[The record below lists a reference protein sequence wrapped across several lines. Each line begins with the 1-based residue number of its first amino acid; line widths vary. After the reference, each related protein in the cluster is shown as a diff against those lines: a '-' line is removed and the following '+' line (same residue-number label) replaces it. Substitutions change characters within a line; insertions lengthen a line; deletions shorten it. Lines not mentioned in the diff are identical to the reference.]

1 MNDLIK
7 IRGARVHNLKNVDL
21 DLPLNQIICFMGPS
35 GSGKTSL
42 AFHTLLAES
51 KRRFL
56 NSFPNHMKFFSD
68 KPAPVDVDEISP
80 VLPVFGLPQINPIV
94 GSRATAADQLRFTEL
109 SQSLFYRFAKPVCP
123 KHKIELEDH
132 NLEKLIEQHLL
143 EFSKK
148 YTENK
153 FRIFITKSEFLRIF
167 PDGPFPTKCL
177 LDDFKLDN
185 FETNSSLWEILRVT
199 SQQSGKLAGFILS
212 HQLSTADIYLY
223 VQDGVV
229 EKLNLKISLKC
240 NLCDYSISPIKYS
253 TSDFSPFNALGA
265 CKKCQGYGA
274 TLEWDE
280 NKLLDKEKSFN
291 QEAIRFLEYKP
302 FFHMKDELKKILKK
316 HKIDLDLPLKKLP
329 KEFWKILYEGSGS
342 YEGFNL
348 LFQYLESKRYKPN
361 VRIYIRSIQKEVEC
375 PECLGARLKKDILCF
390 ALICQKKNNI
400 MFGDLIGESISGA
413 KLKLSEFYSEDKLI
427 NRTIQKILEILEVS
441 EQIGIGHLKL
451 LRKLKSVSPGE
462 YQRLLLAKYLSF
474 EGTGALFVF
483 DEPSLGLGELEQK
496 MMLQAFKKL
505 KQQNNTIL
513 LVDHSEYLQKSSDY
527 LVELGPAA
535 GHRGGEIIYAGLV
548 KNYQFKTKPIF
559 KLAESIINI
568 KSFIKVSK
576 AQAWGQKYDSFQ
588 IPVGQVTYVKGDSG
602 TGKTTC
608 ISRIMANNVNYQIT
622 GEALFDD
629 LAVSGDVDFKLDD
642 IHAVA
647 VIASDLNRFSSRS
660 TVGSLTELSSI
671 VKKHFAQLPV
681 SRAMGLVDGHFSSN
695 SELGMCPKCEGR
707 GFLTVEM
714 QYMEDIILT
723 CEDCEGMKLKPI
735 YAKIDDGFMNVHQAY
750 TWPLHQVIERIRLTP
765 KFRNI
770 VEMMK
775 VLNLDYLSL
784 DRSISSLSGGEKQRI
799 YLMSKLLSQSEA
811 TLFILENVSFGLSN
825 ADLER
830 MMQFLLNLGKYSHTI
845 VVIDQ
850 NKSLQSCANHV
861 LHFGKDGRII

>member
-1 MNDLIK
+1 MNDFIK
-7 IRGARVHNLKNVDL
+7 IRGARVHNLKNIDL

-123 KHKIELEDH
+123 LHKSELEDH
-132 NLEKLIEQHLL
+132 NLEKLIAQHLL
-143 EFSKK
+143 DFSKK
-148 YTENK
+148 YSETK
-153 FRIFITKSEFLRIF
+153 FRVFIPKTQFLHIY
-167 PDGPFPTKCL
+167 PEGPFPTKCL
-177 LDDFKLDN
+177 LDEFQLAN
-185 FETNSSLWEILRVT
+185 FEMNSSLWEILRIT
-199 SQQSGKLAGFILS
+199 PQQAGKLADVIVS
-212 HQLSTADIYLY
+212 QQLSSADIYLY
-223 VQDGVV
+223 VKDGVI
-229 EKLNLKISLKC
+229 EKLNLKILLKC
-240 NLCDYSISPIKYS
+240 NQCDYQVTPLKYS
-253 TSDFSPFNALGA
+253 TSEFSPFNALGA
-265 CKKCQGYGA
+265 CKRCQGYGA

-280 NKLLDKEKSFN
+280 KKLVDSDKSFN
-291 QEAIRFLEYKP
+291 QDAIRFLEYKP
-302 FFHMKDELKKILKK
+302 FIHLKEELKKILKK
-316 HKIDLDLPLKKLP
+316 NKLDLDSPLKKLP
-329 KEFWKILYEGSGS
+329 KDFWKILYDGSGS

-375 PECLGARLKKDILCF
+375 PDCHGARLNNDVLSF
-390 ALICQKKNNI
+390 ALICKNGNNL
-400 MFGDLIGESISGA
+400 MFGDLIRESINGA
-413 KLKLSEFYSEDKLI
+413 KLKLTNFYSEDKLL
-427 NRTIQKILEILEVS
+427 NRTVQKILEILDVAD
-441 EQIGIGHLKL
+441 QIGIGHLKL

-483 DEPSLGLGELEQK
+483 DEPSLGLGEIEQK
-496 MMLQAFKKL
+496 MMLKALQKL
-505 KQQNNTIL
+505 KQQKNTIL
-513 LVDHSEYLQKSSDY
+513 LVDHSDYIQKASDF
-527 LVELGPAA
+527 LVELGPEA
-535 GHRGGEIIYAGLV
+535 GHRGGEIVYSGLA
-548 KNYQFKTKPIF
+548 KNYPFKKKPTF
-559 KLAESIINI
+559 KVSENVSHI
-568 KSFIKVSK
+568 KSFIKVTK
-576 AQAWGQKYDSFQ
+576 AHAWGQKYDSFQ

-608 ISRIMANNVNYQIT
+608 ISRIMANYVNYQIT
-622 GEALFDD
+622 GETLFDD
-629 LAVSGDVDFKLDD
+629 LDTSGDVDFHQQD
-642 IHAVA
+642 IQSVA

-660 TVGSLTELSSI
+660 TVGSLTEIASV
-671 VKKHFAQLPV
+671 VKKHFSQLPV
-681 SRAMGLVDGHFSSN
+681 SRAMGLVDGHFSAN

-750 TWPLHQVIERIRLTP
+750 TWPLHQVIERVRLTP
-765 KFRNI
+765 KFQKI
-770 VEMMK
+770 IDMMK

-799 YLMSKLLSQSEA
+799 YLMTKLLSQSEA
-811 TLFILENVSFGLSN
+811 TLFVLENVSFGLSN

-830 MMQFLLNLGKYSHTI
+830 MMQFLIGLGKYGHTI

-850 NKSLQSCANHV
+850 NRLLQNCANHV
-861 LHFGKDGRII
+861 LHFQNHGRII